1 MSEKSVFAVLSEID
15 ITDKLKQKNGMKYL
29 PWSSAWA
36 ITKELFPDATY
47 VVNKTVEGC
56 LYHNDG
62 KTCWVEVSVTI
73 TGETQTEQLAVMNH
87 RNQAIAFDEVT
98 STDANKSIKRCLV
111 KCLALFGLGLSLWNG
126 EELNDAAKVTRDKKQ
141 KEAAA
146 AEAERKKTEAALAVE
161 NNKIL
166 ELCKEYQEAG
176 VDRETMFAIIGKYA
190 DGKRNP
196 NAIKTM
202 EDSAAC
208 FKEIKALK
216 KPTKTK
222 EEK

>member
-1 MSEKSVFAVLSEID
+1 MSEKSVFAVLSAID
-15 ITDKLKQKNGMKYL
+15 ITDKLKQKNGMNYL

-36 ITKELFPDATY
+36 IVKELFPDTAYT
-47 VVNKTVEGC
+47 VNKTGEGC

-87 RNQAIAFDEVT
+87 RNQAIAFDDVT
-98 STDANKSIKRCLV
+98 STDVNKSIKRCLV

-126 EELNDAAKVTRDKKQ
+126 EELNDAAKVTRAKKQ
-141 KEAAA
+141 KEE
-146 AEAERKKTEAALAVE
+146 AEAEANRKKAEAALSAE

-166 ELCKEYQEAG
+166 ELCKEYKEAG
-176 VDRETMFAIIGKYA
+176 VDSETMFAIIGKYA

-208 FKEIKALK
+208 LKEIKALK
-216 KPTKTK
+216 KPTKK
-222 EEK
+222 EDK